1 MNAIII
7 SEANLKQ
14 SLSFD
19 LRDILSESESYN
31 ERNWVAWKVDCFG
44 STWFKFF
51 SEAPNQQVQMSY
63 NELCDYATNVG
74 QTIWGLFFV
83 LKKDIAKAP
92 ILNEEVDL
100 KQISDLIIAAH
111 DATFFEVITDD
122 KYILN
127 RLEGKFEHTSF
138 ATFSAEK
145 KLVYK
150 NESFQ
155 AV

>member
-1 MNAIII
+1 
-7 SEANLKQ
+7 
-14 SLSFD
+14 
-19 LRDILSESESYN
+19 
-31 ERNWVAWKVDCFG
+31 
-44 STWFKFF
+44 
-51 SEAPNQQVQMSY
+51 MSY
-63 NELCDYATNVG
+63 NELCDYATNVS

-127 RLEGKFEHTSF
+127 RLEGKFEQTSF